1 MAATGKTQVQHT
13 HIFSLEKKKVHI
25 AEQQGL
31 NEVAKSSL
39 LYQARVICV
48 T

>member
-13 HIFSLEKKKVHI
+13 YILSRKKESPH